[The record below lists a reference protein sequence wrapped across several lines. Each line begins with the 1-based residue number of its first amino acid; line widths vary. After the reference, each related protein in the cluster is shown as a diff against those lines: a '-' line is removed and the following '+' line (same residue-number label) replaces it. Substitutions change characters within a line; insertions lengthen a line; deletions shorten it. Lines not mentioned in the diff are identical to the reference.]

1 MRIPL
6 IKACNSISI
15 RHHPGRVGL
24 LSHSSF
30 LLRVWQRPDQQASAK
45 NIELE
50 LLALIPGACW
60 PDRFNSRRHN
70 IGWVNSPDVLV
81 LELTDRNADMGGLA
95 IGTKSDPLVR

>member
-1 MRIPL
+1 MSIPL
-6 IKACNSISI
+6 IRACNSISI

-45 NIELE
+45 NIELK
-50 LLALIPGACW
+50 LLALIPGTCR
-60 PDRFNSRRHN
+60 PNGFDPSRYD
-70 IGWVNSPDVLV
+70 IGWINGPGVLV

-95 IGTKSDPLVR
+95 IGTKG